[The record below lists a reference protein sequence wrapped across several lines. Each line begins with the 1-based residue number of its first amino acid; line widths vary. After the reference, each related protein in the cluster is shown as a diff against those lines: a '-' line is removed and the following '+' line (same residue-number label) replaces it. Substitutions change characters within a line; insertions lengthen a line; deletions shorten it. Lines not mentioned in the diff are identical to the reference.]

1 MWVLSIKLSPLPC
14 KTSTSPGS
22 FPSLEFSAVELC
34 SPVCQGM
41 VDEASETMN
50 FLYHPLLKVCVAFK
64 HLKLCIHSLTVCV
77 CGYMHTYACT
87 HVHMHIWAH
96 MRYGVHSEA
105 RRQFVVL
112 SFYHVGPGD
121 QTGLWDRQK
130 APLPLSRPP
139 ALLKN
144 ICACSPEA
152 LSFWESRSCA

>member
-1 MWVLSIKLSPLPC
+1 MWVLSIKLSPFPC

-77 CGYMHTYACT
+77 WVRAHICMHARA
-87 HVHMHIWAH
+87 HAH
-96 MRYGVHSEA
+96 MGTHALWCALRGQKTICGSPL
-105 RRQFVVL
+105 L
-112 SFYHVGPGD
+112 SCGSWGPN
-121 QTGLWDRQK
+121 R
-130 APLPLSRPP
+130 PLGSAESTLTTEPSPSPP
-139 ALLKN
+139 QEHLCLL
-144 ICACSPEA
+144 P
-152 LSFWESRSCA
+152 